1 MNQNLPPNP
10 PGQPGDYSSD
20 ERQGYDPNAQSGN
33 PYYSTQQP
41 GPEQPNLDAG
51 APQLKSVES
60 ARVNRKALM
69 FLAGIVV
76 LLVLMTVIVIKSAT
90 SGDEEEVKKEREEKV
105 VIPDLPKGTGSTAG
119 PDFADVQPEPQPI
132 PVQELPPLPPEEPV
146 QVSDNRSSSSSRRDN
161 DRGDNGGPAEP
172 RGPSLAER
180 RMGAA
185 AEGAPGSAPAGS
197 GKPGDPLLDGML
209 SNLRAAQNQANGGGG
224 GAAQAGAARVDTA
237 SKTSMAQYLRNPDVL
252 LVRGTYIRCVLETR
266 IITDVEGYTS
276 CIVTEPVYSIN
287 GRKLLLP
294 KGSKALGR
302 YAGEPNGPRVAVLW
316 DRITTPN
323 GIDVILEGPGID
335 NLGGAGH
342 PGDYNGHWFSK
353 MSSALMISL
362 ISDAFKYYAA
372 EEGPQTDSVTT
383 GGNVVSQ
390 PFESNT
396 AKTME
401 RLANQALSK
410 SLARPATVTI
420 NQGTVLN
427 IYVAKDVDFSGVV
440 SATRR

>member
-10 PGQPGDYSSD
+10 PGHSGDYTPD
-20 ERQGYDPNAQSGN
+20 DRQPQGHDDNAQGNN
-33 PYYSTQQP
+33 PYFAAQQQSSQ
-41 GPEQPNLDAG
+41 GPDLDAG
-51 APQLKSVES
+51 APQLKSVDS
-60 ARVNRKALM
+60 QRMNRKALL
-69 FLAGIVV
+69 FLAGIVA
-76 LLVLMTVIVIKSAT
+76 LLVLMTIVVIKNAT
-90 SGDEEEVKKEREEKV
+90 KSDEKVSKPREEAV
-105 VIPDLPKGTGSTAG
+105 VIPDLPKGTTGTGA
-119 PDFADVQPEPQPI
+119 DFADLQQEPQPI
-132 PVQELPPLPPEEPV
+132 PMQELPPLPPEEPLRA
-146 QVSDNRSSSSSRRDN
+146 SN
-161 DRGDNGGPAEP
+161 DRRQQRDDRDFPAEP

-180 RMGAA
+180 RMGADA
-185 AEGAPGSAPAGS
+185 ATRGGGAPGQ
-197 GKPGDPLLDGML
+197 PGDPVMDAML
-209 SNLRAAQNQANGGGG
+209 AGLRGAQQP
-224 GAAQAGAARVDTA
+224 AGAAAQGGARDPGNKV
-237 SKTSMAQYLRNPDVL
+237 SMAQYLRNPDVL
-252 LVRGTYIRCVLETR
+252 LVRGTYIRCILETR
-266 IITDVEGYTS
+266 IVTDVDGYTS

-302 YAGEPNGPRVAVLW
+302 YQGEPKGPRVAVVW

-323 GIDVILEGPGID
+323 GLDVMLEGPGTD

-362 ISDAFKYYAA
+362 ISDGFKYAAA
-372 EEGPQTDSVTT
+372 EHGPQTDSVTT

-401 RLANQALSK
+401 RLANQALNK
-410 SLARPATVTI
+410 SLSRPATVTI

-427 IYVAKDVDFSGVV
+427 IYVAKDVDFSGVI
-440 SATRR
+440 SSRR

>member
-10 PGQPGDYSSD
+10 PGQSGAYSD
-20 ERQGYDPNAQSGN
+20 NQGSN
-33 PYYSTQQP
+33 PYYSAQQSSQD
-41 GPEQPNLDAG
+41 QPDLDAG
-51 APQLKSVES
+51 APQLKSVDS
-60 ARVNRKALM
+60 QRVNRKALL
-69 FLAGIVV
+69 FLAGIVA
-76 LLVLMTVIVIKSAT
+76 LLVLMTIVVIKNAS
-90 SGDEEEVKKEREEKV
+90 SDKEAAVEKPREEKV
-105 VIPDLPKGTGSTAG
+105 VIPELPRGTNTAG
-119 PDFADVQPEPQPI
+119 SPDFAELQPEPQPV
-132 PVQELPPLPPEEPV
+132 PVQELPPLPPEEPSRAA
-146 QVSDNRSSSSSRRDN
+146 QNRSGSRDDYRDSPVPA
-161 DRGDNGGPAEP
+161 GPQ
-172 RGPSLAER
+172 GPTLAER

-185 AEGAPGSAPAGS
+185 DGGGRSGAGGAGQDPNGQVLDVMLENLRNAQQQGNGGAP
-197 GKPGDPLLDGML
+197 
-209 SNLRAAQNQANGGGG
+209 Q
-224 GAAQAGAARVDTA
+224 QAGQSSASAA
-237 SKTSMAQYLRNPDVL
+237 SKVSAAQYLRNPDTL

-266 IITDVEGYTS
+266 IITDYPGYTS

-302 YAGEPNGPRVAVLW
+302 YQGEPTGPRVAVIW

-323 GIDVILEGPGID
+323 GLDLTLEGPGVD

-342 PGDYNGHWFSK
+342 PGAYNAHWFSK

-372 EEGPQTDSVTT
+372 DKGPATDSVTT
-383 GGNVVSQ
+383 GGNIVSQ

-396 AKTME
+396 AKSME

-410 SLARPATVTI
+410 SMARPATVTI

-427 IYVAKDVDFSGVV
+427 IYVAGDVDFSGVV
-440 SATRR
+440 SRR

>member
-1 MNQNLPPNP
+1 VNQNLPPNP
-10 PGQPGDYSSD
+10 PGQSGDYS
-20 ERQGYDPNAQSGN
+20 QGYDPNAQGAN
-33 PYYSTQQP
+33 PYYSAQQGQQQP
-41 GPEQPNLDAG
+41 DLDAG
-51 APQLKSVES
+51 AAQLKAVDSQ
-60 ARVNRKALM
+60 RVNRKALM
-69 FLAGIVV
+69 FLAGIVA
-76 LLVLMTVIVIKSAT
+76 LLILMTIVVIKNAT
-90 SGDEEEVKKEREEKV
+90 SGDEDEVKKPREEKV
-105 VIPDLPKGTGSTAG
+105 VIPKAPQGTNPAGG
-119 PDFADVQPEPQPI
+119 PDFADLQQPEPQPI

-146 QVSDNRSSSSSRRDN
+146 RAAQNRNSQRDN
-161 DRGDNGGPAEP
+161 DYRDRDSGPPEP
-172 RGPSLAER
+172 QGPSLAER
-180 RMGAA
+180 RMGALA
-185 AEGAPGSAPAGS
+185 DGAPGSAPPGS
-197 GKPGDPLLDGML
+197 GKPGDPLLDAMM
-209 SNLRAAQNQANGGGG
+209 SNLRTAQQAAGG
-224 GAAQAGAARVDTA
+224 GAAGQQAGAARDGGNKV
-237 SKTSMAQYLRNPDVL
+237 SIAQYQRNPDAL

-266 IITDVEGYTS
+266 IITDVDGFTS

-302 YAGEPNGPRVAVLW
+302 YQGEPTGPRVAVVW

-323 GIDVILEGPGID
+323 GLDVMLEGPGID

-342 PGDYNGHWFSK
+342 PGDYNAHWASK

-372 EEGPQTDSVTT
+372 DKGPATDSVTT
-383 GGNVVSQ
+383 GGNIVTQ

-427 IYVAKDVDFSGVV
+427 IYVAQDVDFSGVI
-440 SATRR
+440 RR